1 VTDKAM
7 GMAVSGKLNK
17 LIMRLIIAAA
27 KHDEKK
33 VLSIAQEIVKL
44 FEEGLEEEESEIN
57 VKSKS

>member
-1 VTDKAM
+1 M